1 MKKTLAFI
9 LVGILMG
16 AFMGLPGDALGAS
29 SIVVA
34 VDTPPRTMN
43 PHGSDA
49 DANLSVMANFF
60 EGLMQRKGAE
70 GKLVPALA
78 ERYEHPDLLTWKF
91 YLRKGV

>member
-1 MKKTLAFI
+1 MRRMIAVVFVGV
-9 LVGILMG
+9 LVV
-16 AFMGLPGDALGAS
+16 AFMGLSTAICGAS

-60 EGLMQRKGAE
+60 EGLMQRKGATGE
-70 GKLVPALA
+70 LVPALA
-78 ERYEHPDLLTWKF
+78 ERYVISLLI
-91 YLRKGV
+91 